1 MRNLAVLV
9 LAAGA
14 SSRML
19 TPKQLLKIGD
29 QTLLEVVLE
38 KATAISSVNV
48 ICVLGANAELIQE
61 HISSKKVTFIINKNY
76 SKGLSTSIVCGITSL
91 QKKDEVVER
100 VLILLADQPAINVE
114 YLKNL
119 LHFSD
124 KNPTKIFASKYP
136 KNLGVSAGFP
146 KEFFHEL
153 ATLEGDSGA
162 KEFLQQH
169 KEQVIF
175 TDFNAILIDLDTK
188 DDYEK
193 YIKHLKTNQSS

>member
-14 SSRML
+14 SSRMQ

-61 HISSKKVTFIINKNY
+61 HISSKKASFIINKNY

-91 QKKDEVVER
+91 QEKDEIVER

-124 KNPTKIFASKYP
+124 KNPTKIVASKYP
-136 KNLGVSAGFP
+136 KNLGVPAIFP
-146 KEFFHEL
+146 KEFFQEL

-162 KEFLQQH
+162 KEFLQKR

-175 TDFNAILIDLDTK
+175 TDFNTILIDLDTK